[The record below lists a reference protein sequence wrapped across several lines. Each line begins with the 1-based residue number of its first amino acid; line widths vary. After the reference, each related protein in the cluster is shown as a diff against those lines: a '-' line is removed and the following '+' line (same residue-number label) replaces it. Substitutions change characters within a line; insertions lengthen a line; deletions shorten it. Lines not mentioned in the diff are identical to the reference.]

1 MEPELKQLQEEGRMA
16 RHRGDSLVD
25 NPMLAAEA
33 MPAVTGQ
40 DMQEWQAA
48 IEAWE
53 TGFRQAAA

>member
-16 RHRGDSLVD
+16 RRRGDSLVD
-25 NPMLAAEA
+25 NPKLAAEA
-33 MPAVTGQ
+33 MPAETGQ

-53 TGFRQAAA
+53 AGFRQAAA

>member
-1 MEPELKQLQEEGRMA
+1 MEPELRQLQEEGRMA
-16 RHRGDSLVD
+16 RRRGDSLVD
-25 NPMLAAEA
+25 NPMLAAES
-33 MPAVTGQ
+33 MPAVTGK